1 MNTYPSIAA
10 IALAT
15 LATLSGT
22 PAAPAAAVTVSDS
35 KTQLEAIYKAEW
47 ERWLKEDP
55 TLGTSIGDAR
65 YNDLWPDMSLAA
77 IERSDAADRATLD
90 KLKAI
95 DISGLSVTDRMT
107 YDIVKLQ
114 FEELT
119 AAMRF
124 KPYVYAISHQ
134 GELQGTASPQ
144 SSSELAEIAPFD
156 SVHDYENWIARLNSF
171 GPYVDQVTAL
181 LEIGIRENRTQP
193 CAVTARITPQFDA
206 QRVSMPT
213 ASPFYEP
220 FKHIPASFS
229 DADRQRLSA
238 AGSQAIAKNVLPT
251 MAKFEKFFNSRYVP
265 ACRKTPGI
273 ASTPDGTAF
282 YRNRIAHFTTT
293 DMTPEAIHA
302 LGLQEVARIHGEMDK
317 VIAEVGFKGSFLEF
331 CHYLRTDPKFFYTDP
346 NELMRG
352 YMVIAKSIDP
362 NLVKLFGKLPRTPYG
377 VRPIPETSAP
387 GSPTAYYQQPS
398 NDGSRAG
405 YFYVNLY
412 RPDSRPKWEME
423 TLTAHEAVPGH
434 HLQGALQIEQG
445 EDLPMIR
452 RMTQFTAYIEGW
464 GLYSE
469 SLGYELGLYTD
480 PYQKFGRLTYDMW
493 RAVRLV
499 IDTGIHSMGWTR
511 QQAIDYFAANAPK
524 SELDIA
530 SEVDRYIS
538 WPGQALAYKIGQ
550 LKILEMR
557 GVAEKR
563 LGARFDIR
571 EFHDLVL
578 GTGPVPLD
586 MLQRNVENWI
596 AAKEAH

>member
-1 MNTYPSIAA
+1 MNTYSSIAA
-10 IALAT
+10 LILALFCS
-15 LATLSGT
+15 LCGT
-22 PAAPAAAVTVSDS
+22 SAAPAADATASDS
-35 KTQLEAIYKAEW
+35 KTQLDAIYKAEW
-47 ERWLKEDP
+47 ERSLKEDP

-77 IERSDAADRATLD
+77 IERSVAADRAAVD
-90 KLKAI
+90 KMNHI
-95 DISGLSVTDRMT
+95 DVSGLTAADRMT

-134 GELQGTASPQ
+134 GALQGTASPQ

-156 SVHDYENWIARLNSF
+156 TVKDYENWLARLNSF

-193 CAVTARITPQFDA
+193 CAVTARITPQFEV
-206 QRVSMPT
+206 QRVSDPT

-220 FKHIPASFS
+220 FKRMPAGFS
-229 DADRQRLSA
+229 EADRQRLSA
-238 AGSQAIAKNVLPT
+238 AGKQAIARSVLPT
-251 MAKFEKFFNSRYVP
+251 MAKFERFFNSRYAP

-273 ASTPDGTAF
+273 ASTPDGAAF

-302 LGLQEVARIHGEMDK
+302 LGLKEVARIHGEMDK
-317 VIAEVGFKGSFLEF
+317 VMAEVGFKGTFLEF
-331 CHYLRTDPKFFYTDP
+331 CHYLRTDPKFFYTDA
-346 NELMRG
+346 NELMHA

-362 NLVKLFGKLPRTPYG
+362 NLVKLFGKLPRMPYG

-387 GSPTAYYQQPS
+387 GSPTAYYQPGAE
-398 NDGSRAG
+398 DGSRAG

-412 RPDSRPKWEME
+412 RPDQRPKWEME

-445 EDLPMIR
+445 IDIPEIR
-452 RMTQFTAYIEGW
+452 RNTQFTAYVEGW

-469 SLGYELGLYTD
+469 GLGYELGLYTD

-524 SELDIA
+524 SQLDIE

-557 GVAEKR
+557 AMAQQR
-563 LGARFDIR
+563 LGERFDIR
-571 EFHDLVL
+571 AFHDLIL
-578 GTGPVPLD
+578 ATGPVPLN
-586 MLQRNVENWI
+586 MLQRNVENWV
-596 AAKEAH
+596 ASKQAP

>member
-1 MNTYPSIAA
+1 MNTYSSIAA
-10 IALAT
+10 LALTLLTSLCGPSAAWAADAT
-15 LATLSGT
+15 
-22 PAAPAAAVTVSDS
+22 AADS
-35 KTQLEAIYKAEW
+35 KAQLEAIYKAEW

-55 TLGTSIGDAR
+55 TLGTSIGDSR
-65 YNDLWPDMSLAA
+65 YDDLWPDMSLAA
-77 IERSDAADRATLD
+77 IVRSDAADRATLE
-90 KLKAI
+90 KLNHI
-95 DISGLSVTDRMT
+95 DVSGLTAADRMT

-134 GELQGTASPQ
+134 GALQGTASPQ

-156 SVHDYENWIARLNSF
+156 TVRNYENWIARLNSF

-193 CAVTARITPQFDA
+193 CAVTARIPPQFDV
-206 QRVSMPT
+206 QRVSDPT

-220 FKHIPASFS
+220 FKHMPAGFS
-229 DADRQRLSA
+229 DADRQRLKA
-238 AGSQAIAKNVLPT
+238 AAAQAIARNVLPT
-251 MAKFEKFFNSRYVP
+251 MAKFEKFFNSRYAP

-273 ASTPDGTAF
+273 ASTPDGAAF
-282 YRNRIAHFTTT
+282 YRNRITHFTTT

-317 VIAEVGFKGSFLEF
+317 VIAEVGFNGSFLEF

-377 VRPIPETSAP
+377 VRPIPDTSAP
-387 GSPTAYYQQPS
+387 GATTAYYQPPA

-412 RPDSRPKWEME
+412 RPDARPKWEME
-423 TLTAHEAVPGH
+423 TLTLHEAVPGH

-452 RMTQFTAYIEGW
+452 RMSSFTAYIEGW

-469 SLGYELGLYTD
+469 SLGAELGLYTD

-511 QQAIDYFAANAPK
+511 QQAIDYFATNAPK
-524 SELDIA
+524 SQLDIEN
-530 SEVDRYIS
+530 EVDRYIS

-557 GVAEKR
+557 AMAQQR
-563 LGARFDIR
+563 LGERFDIR
-571 EFHDLVL
+571 AFHDLIL
-578 GTGPVPLD
+578 ATGPVPLD
-586 MLQRNVENWI
+586 MLQRNVENWV
-596 AAKEAH
+596 ASKQAP

>member
-1 MNTYPSIAA
+1 MNTNSSIAA
-10 IALAT
+10 LALT
-15 LATLSGT
+15 LLASLSGAST
-22 PAAPAAAVTVSDS
+22 AWAADATVSES
-35 KTQLEAIYKAEW
+35 KAELEAIYKAEW

-55 TLGTSIGDAR
+55 TLGTSIGDPR
-65 YNDLWPDMSLAA
+65 YDDLWPDMSLVA
-77 IERSDAADRATLD
+77 IVRSDAANRATLE
-90 KLKAI
+90 KLNHI
-95 DISGLSVTDRMT
+95 DVSGLSVADRMT

-114 FEELT
+114 FEEL
-119 AAMRF
+119 AGSMRF
-124 KPYVYAISHQ
+124 KPYIYAISHQ
-134 GELQGTASPQ
+134 GALQGTASPQ

-156 SVHDYENWIARLNSF
+156 TVRNYENWIARLNTF

-193 CAVTARITPQFDA
+193 CAVTSRITPQFDV
-206 QRVSMPT
+206 QRVSNPT

-220 FKHIPASFS
+220 FKHMPASFS

-238 AGSQAIAKNVLPT
+238 AGDQAIAKNVLPA
-251 MAKFEKFFNSRYVP
+251 MAKFEKFFKGRYVP

-273 ASTPDGTAF
+273 DSTPDGAAF

-293 DMTPEAIHA
+293 DMSPEAIHA
-302 LGLQEVARIHGEMDK
+302 LGLQEVARIHGDMDK

-346 NELMRG
+346 NDLMRG

-362 NLVKLFGKLPRTPYG
+362 NLVKLFGKLPRAPYG
-377 VRPIPETSAP
+377 VRPIPDTSAP
-387 GSPTAYYQQPS
+387 GSPTAYYQQPT

-445 EDLPMIR
+445 ENLPMIR
-452 RMTQFTAYIEGW
+452 RMSSFTAYIEGW

-469 SLGYELGLYTD
+469 SLGAELGLYTD

-524 SELDIA
+524 SQLDIE

-557 GVAEKR
+557 TMAQQR
-563 LGARFDIR
+563 LGDRFDIR
-571 EFHDLVL
+571 SFHDLVL
-578 GTGPVPLD
+578 ATGPVPLN
-586 MLQRNVENWI
+586 MLQRNVENWV
-596 AAKEAH
+596 ASKQAH